1 MRTPDIA
8 AIAESAGR
16 PLAILALF
24 YSVFV
29 LFHKYDWNCA
39 DVKATCFLVLLLAV
53 VCVSRDCGRASH
65 GAKAGKSV
73 YLAETLAYSCL
84 FAYFV
89 ATYGAHYFPGFDLPS
104 QSDVGYITHTALK
117 VLFVDHADPYN
128 TALKS
133 AGNDPRF
140 YGYTYGPAMMLFF
153 APSVFYSSAALKVI
167 SSAYLLLL
175 LGVAFLILRRETP
188 SSWALAASFAFFLAL
203 MFLSERF
210 WHESLTQGATDIL
223 PIFLVMLSVYLV
235 YRDKMLPAGLAAG
248 LSFSAKFSP
257 AVFFILLFVRRRPSK
272 AFFGGVAL
280 GLLPMLAFLAWSGI
294 GLIDNIFVFNAVKD
308 ADSTSLYSL
317 VPAQYHL
324 VFPAI
329 QAAAVLFFLL
339 YDFDREIDPRELLV
353 HFTLLLIVIE
363 MTYKEVHANHLIWFI
378 PPIALIFA
386 LHMHGFAENRN
397 GHSIRTR

>member
-1 MRTPDIA
+1 MRMPDVA
-8 AIAESAGR
+8 GIAESAGK

-24 YSVFV
+24 YSLFY

-53 VCVSRDCGRASH
+53 SCVARNRGRSSRGVTV
-65 GAKAGKSV
+65 GKCFHLV
-73 YLAETLAYSCL
+73 EALAYSCL

-89 ATYGAHYFPGFDLPS
+89 ASYGGQYFPGFNVPS
-104 QSDVGYITHTALK
+104 QSDVGFITHTALK
-117 VLFVDHADPYN
+117 VLVVDHADPYN

-140 YGYTYGPAMMLFF
+140 HGYTYGPAMMLFF
-153 APSVFYSSAALKVI
+153 APVVMYSSAALKVI

-175 LGVAFLILRRETP
+175 LGVVFLILRRETA
-188 SSWALAASFAFFLAL
+188 SSWALASSFAFFLVL

-210 WHESLTQGATDIL
+210 WYESLTQGATDIL
-223 PIFLVMLSVYLV
+223 PIFLVMLSLYLV
-235 YRDKMLPAGLAAG
+235 YRGKMLPAGVVAG

-257 AVFFILLFVRRRPSK
+257 AVFFILLFIRRKPSE

-280 GLLPMLAFLAWSGI
+280 GLLPMLAFFAWSGM
-294 GLIDNIFVFNAVKD
+294 GLVDNIFVFNAIKD

-329 QAAAVLFFLL
+329 QVAAVLFFLL
-339 YDFDREIDPRELLV
+339 RDFDRKIDPRELLV

-378 PPIALIFA
+378 PPLALIFA
-386 LHMHGFAENRN
+386 LHMHGSAENRN
-397 GHSIRTR
+397 DHSMGTR